1 MWEAGE
7 VIHIGEATGD
17 WRDND
22 KSYELIVIDDKIKDI
37 LSIMQHDRIYLD
49 LDVNK
54 KLNICKVNLSDEVYE
69 PDQYSRKRLLE
80 NLVYKENEIGYRI
93 GSNIMRRAK
102 ESFVDYIINKN
113 VFVNLV
119 QYVKKHGKYKE
130 QEESIIIDEYK
141 RLIEEYY
148 KVIKEE

>member
-1 MWEAGE
+1 
-7 VIHIGEATGD
+7 
-17 WRDND
+17 
-22 KSYELIVIDDKIKDI
+22 
-37 LSIMQHDRIYLD
+37 
-49 LDVNK
+49 
-54 KLNICKVNLSDEVYE
+54 
-69 PDQYSRKRLLE
+69 
-80 NLVYKENEIGYRI
+80 
-93 GSNIMRRAK
+93 MRRAIPAFNEFSELAVELKDIFFISGAEYSKWKIISPITYEDNKKIKEYSK

>member
-1 MWEAGE
+1 MKPEIK
-7 VIHIGEATGD
+7 VII
-17 WRDND
+17 
-22 KSYELIVIDDKIKDI
+22 YEEKNI
-37 LSIMQHDRIYLD
+37 LKNLLTLLD
-49 LDVNK
+49 
-54 KLNICKVNLSDEVYE
+54 E
-69 PDQYSRKRLLE
+69 QY
-80 NLVYKENEIGYRI
+80 
-93 GSNIMRRAK
+93 
-102 ESFVDYIINKN
+102 DYIINKD